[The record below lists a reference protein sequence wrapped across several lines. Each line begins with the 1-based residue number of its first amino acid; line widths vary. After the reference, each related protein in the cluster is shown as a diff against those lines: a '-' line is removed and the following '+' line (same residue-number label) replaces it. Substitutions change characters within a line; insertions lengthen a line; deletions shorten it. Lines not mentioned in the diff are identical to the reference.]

1 MMIIWLDL
9 LVATFVNYYVIS
21 YLYRKYFYILL
32 YILLH
37 DKLII
42 AILTKL

>member
-1 MMIIWLDL
+1 MIIWLDL
-9 LVATFVNYYVIS
+9 LVATFVNLYVIS
-21 YLYRKYFYILL
+21 YSYRKYLYILL